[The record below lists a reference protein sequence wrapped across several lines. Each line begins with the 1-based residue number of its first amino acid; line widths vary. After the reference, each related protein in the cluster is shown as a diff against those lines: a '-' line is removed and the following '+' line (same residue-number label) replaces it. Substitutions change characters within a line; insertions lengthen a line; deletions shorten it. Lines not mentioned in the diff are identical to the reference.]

1 MQLYVWFDHVTSCV
15 TLGKLLISLLQFLYL
30 KFQMGII
37 IVPTWYHSIPGIG
50 PGALQILYAGY
61 FLLPFY
67 EYMICVSNTTVVQ
80 RHRNRRMNHSGS
92 TELAHCLTD
101 LLGCRLDVVTLEM
114 KPSHKRI
121 PFCGSIL
128 YLQLT
133 RKHPKEDATIWRQLS
148 SFPLWEKIVSLG
160 SPLPYP

>member
-37 IVPTWYHSIPGIG
+37 IVPTWYHSIPGMG

-61 FLLPFY
+61 FFVTILWVYDMCEQYHSSAETQKQKDEPFR
-67 EYMICVSNTTVVQ
+67 INWNSTLFDGPA
-80 RHRNRRMNHSGS
+80 RMQ
-92 TELAHCLTD
+92 T
-101 LLGCRLDVVTLEM
+101 GCCYTWDETQSQ
-114 KPSHKRI
+114 KI
-121 PFCGSIL
+121 TFCGSVL

-133 RKHPKEDATIWRQLS
+133 CKHPKEDATIWRQLS